1 MRPRDY
7 KRPIQPVRVA
17 VLLRYVGCIEAVGA
31 PVERLLARSGIPAV
45 LLGNPMAVVP
55 QEKAMR
61 FADLACR
68 CLGTEH
74 LGVYVGLLFKLDNL
88 GPYGQMLQRAL
99 TLHEYFQKG
108 ISFYDTLV
116 SGQRIWL
123 TEHGEELRFN
133 VANLNYTGGT
143 AYQSEMETL
152 VVTLERCKEAAGPEW
167 SPREIHLGYRTKTA
181 LPDIELF
188 DGSRIFSGTGATY
201 FTFPR
206 SLLERRFPKVG
217 GRENPA
223 GESGS
228 EIVCPLPNDFCGLV
242 QVQIENFLPQGNH
255 QVDVIAETLAMSK
268 RSLQRLLA
276 DEGLSYSQML
286 AEVRQRL
293 AVDWLETT
301 EKSIGD
307 IANDLGYT
315 DSSNFSRAFRRH
327 VGISPQAFR
336 CNGEKGSPQ
345 ANE

>member
-1 MRPRDY
+1 MYPRDF

-17 VLLRYVGCIEAVGA
+17 VLLRYIDYVEAVGA
-31 PVERLLARSGIPAV
+31 PVERLLERSGIPAV
-45 LLGNPMAVVP
+45 LRGNPMALVP
-55 QEKAMR
+55 QESAMR
-61 FADLACR
+61 FIDLACR

-74 LGVYVGLLFKLDNL
+74 VGIHVSLLFKLDNL

-99 TLHEYFQKG
+99 TLHEYFRKG
-108 ISFYDTLV
+108 IAFYDTMV
-116 SGQRIWL
+116 TGQRIWL

-152 VVTLERCKEAAGPEW
+152 VPSLERCKEAAGPEW

-206 SLLERRFPKVG
+206 SLLKRRFPKVG
-217 GRENPA
+217 GREDPTGDSA
-223 GESGS
+223 S
-228 EIVCPLPNDFCGLV
+228 EIVRPLPNDFCGLV
-242 QVQIENFLPQGNH
+242 QVQIENFLTQGNH
-255 QVDVIAETLAMSK
+255 QIDTIAETLAMSK

-276 DEGLSYSQML
+276 DEGSSYSEML

-301 EKSIGD
+301 EKSVGE

-315 DSSNFSRAFRRH
+315 DSSNFSRAFHRQ
-327 VGISPQAFR
+327 VGMSPQAFR
-336 CNGEKGSPQ
+336 RNGKKSSPQ
-345 ANE
+345 DG